1 MIRRLVVQ
9 FGLLF
14 TLLAVPCLARAQ
26 KHTVIPLIPA
36 ANWHLVSTQPKDAEE
51 VRQWG
56 GDPAIEREYGVKTV
70 VHHSYHLG
78 VQRAEVLVEEALDPS
93 SAYGLLTYYQTQAVE
108 PVKNMELTL
117 MGPQGALLARGRF
130 FIRASRPPGAAIS
143 DDNFTALLIFVGGT
157 GPVRADMARLPAALP
172 IQGLVPKSER
182 YLLGLEAARR
192 VLPDFRT
199 ELIGFAQGAEVQ
211 VGKYAAGQ
219 ARATVLA
226 ITYPTPQIARARF
239 GAMESFL
246 GINQERGAESIYGR
260 RSGSIV
266 ILVLRSGSATTAKRL
281 MDQFQITASVSWNE
295 RYPGA
300 KSFTLQV
307 IELVLAN
314 LLLSFFIAGF
324 GVGGGILVFLGRR
337 AATKWFPQWEWA
349 NPEHEAIIRLN
360 LS

>member
-70 VHHSYHLG
+70 VHHTYHLG

-93 SAYGLLTYYQTQAVE
+93 STYGLLTYYQTQAME

-157 GPVRADMARLPAALP
+157 GRLHADMARLPAALP
-172 IQGLVPKSER
+172 IRGLVPKSER

-211 VGKYAAGQ
+211 VGEYAAGQ

-295 RYPGA
+295 PYPGA

-307 IELVLAN
+307 MELVLAN

-337 AATKWFPQWEWA
+337 AATKWVPQWEWA
-349 NPEHEAIIRLN
+349 NPEHETIIRLN

>member
-70 VHHSYHLG
+70 GHRTYHLG

-93 SAYGLLTYYQTQAVE
+93 SAYGLLTYYQTQAME

-117 MGPQGALLARGRF
+117 MGPQSALMARGRF
-130 FIRASRPPGAAIS
+130 FIRASRLPGAAIS

-157 GPVRADMARLPAALP
+157 GPLRDMARLPAALP

-211 VGKYAAGQ
+211 VGEYAAGQ
-219 ARATVLA
+219 ARATALA

-239 GAMESFL
+239 GAMESLL
-246 GINQERGAESIYGR
+246 GINQERGAESIYAR

-281 MDQFQITASVSWNE
+281 MDQFQITASVSWDE

-300 KSFTLQV
+300 KSLTLQV
-307 IELVLAN
+307 VELVLAN

-337 AATKWFPQWEWA
+337 AATKWCPQWEWA
-349 NPEHEAIIRLN
+349 NPEHETIIRLN

>member
-1 MIRRLVVQ
+1 MIRCSVARL
-9 FGLLF
+9 GLVS
-14 TLLAVPCLARAQ
+14 TLLVVPCLARAQ

-51 VRQWG
+51 IRQWG

-70 VHHSYHLG
+70 VHRTYHLG
-78 VQRAEVLVEEALDPS
+78 AQTAEVLVEEALDPS
-93 SAYGLLTYYQTQAVE
+93 SAYGLLTYYQTQAME

-117 MGPQGALLARGRF
+117 MGPQGALMARGRF
-130 FIRASRPPGAAIS
+130 FVRASRPPGTTIS
-143 DDNFTALLIFVGGT
+143 DDNFAALLILVGGT
-157 GPVRADMARLPAALP
+157 RPLRADMARLPAALP
-172 IQGLVPKSER
+172 VQGLVPKSER
-182 YLLGLEAARR
+182 YLLGMEAARR

-211 VGKYAAGQ
+211 VGEYAAGQ
-219 ARATVLA
+219 ARATMLA
-226 ITYPTPQIARARF
+226 ISYPTPQIARARF

-314 LLLSFFIAGF
+314 LLLSFIIAGF

-349 NPEHEAIIRLN
+349 DPDHETIIRLN